1 MNEERLDLAR
11 AEQVQDYLDAKNYPA
26 IKELLQ
32 EMNPADLGP
41 LFDEFPEHVQPILFR
56 LLPKDMAADVFAYME
71 PEQQQNLLNCFSDK
85 ELEDVMADMFAD
97 DAADFI
103 EEMPAGVVWRILRHT
118 DPEMRA
124 TLNQLLN
131 YPKDSAGSIMT
142 TEFVD
147 LKQTM
152 SVVDAFDRIRK
163 TGIDKETIYTCYVT
177 DDTRRLEGIVTVK
190 DLLLSPKEA
199 KLSDIMETNVISVRT
214 TEDQEHVAALLG
226 KYDFLAVPVVDAEN
240 RLVGIVT
247 VDDAIDVIQEEAT
260 EDIEKMAAIVPADKP
275 YMRQSVFSLYKSR
288 IFWLLLLMVSA
299 TFTGGILASFE
310 NTLATFGA
318 LTMYI
323 PMLMDTG
330 GNCGGQSSTS
340 VVRAMSLGE
349 IEYRDFFRVLWKES
363 RVAILCGVTLA
374 AANFVKVLVI
384 DHLAIPVALVVCLTL
399 VFTVFMAKVVGCI
412 LPIGAK
418 RVGWDPAVMAS
429 PIITTIVD
437 AFSLLIYMN
446 IANLILA

>member
-1 MNEERLDLAR
+1 MNEERLELAR
-11 AEQVQDYLDAKNYPA
+11 AEQVQAYLDAKNYSA

-32 EMNPADLGP
+32 DMNPADLGP
-41 LFDEFPEHVQPILFR
+41 LFDEFPEQVQPILFR

-71 PEQQQNLLNCFSDK
+71 PEQQENLLNCFSAK
-85 ELEDVMADMFAD
+85 ELEEVMADMFVD

-142 TEFVD
+142 TEFID

-152 SVVDAFDRIRK
+152 TVNDAFDRIRK
-163 TGIDKETIYTCYVT
+163 TGLDKETIYTCYVT

-190 DLLLSPKEA
+190 DLLLSPKETQ
-199 KLSDIMETNVISVRT
+199 LSDIMETNVISVRT
-214 TEDQEHVAALLG
+214 LEDQEHVASLLG

-288 IFWLLLLMVSA
+288 IIWLLLLMVSA

-310 NTLATFGA
+310 STLATFGA

-330 GNCGGQSSTS
+330 GNSGGQSSTS

-363 RVAILCGVTLA
+363 RVALLCGVTLA
-374 AANFVKVLVI
+374 AANFVKVLIV
-384 DHLAIPVALVVCLTL
+384 DRLAVPVALVVCLTL
-399 VFTVFMAKVVGCI
+399 VFTVFVAKVVGCI

-418 RVGWDPAVMAS
+418 RIGLDPAVMAS

-446 IANLILA
+446 IATMILA

>member
-147 LKQTM
+147 CLLYT
-152 SVVDAFDRIRK
+152 SDA
-163 TGIDKETIYTCYVT
+163 
-177 DDTRRLEGIVTVK
+177 
-190 DLLLSPKEA
+190 
-199 KLSDIMETNVISVRT
+199 
-214 TEDQEHVAALLG
+214 
-226 KYDFLAVPVVDAEN
+226 
-240 RLVGIVT
+240 
-247 VDDAIDVIQEEAT
+247 
-260 EDIEKMAAIVPADKP
+260 AD
-275 YMRQSVFSLYKSR
+275 
-288 IFWLLLLMVSA
+288 
-299 TFTGGILASFE
+299 E
-310 NTLATFGA
+310 
-318 LTMYI
+318 
-323 PMLMDTG
+323 
-330 GNCGGQSSTS
+330 
-340 VVRAMSLGE
+340 
-349 IEYRDFFRVLWKES
+349 
-363 RVAILCGVTLA
+363 
-374 AANFVKVLVI
+374 
-384 DHLAIPVALVVCLTL
+384 
-399 VFTVFMAKVVGCI
+399 
-412 LPIGAK
+412 
-418 RVGWDPAVMAS
+418 
-429 PIITTIVD
+429 
-437 AFSLLIYMN
+437 
-446 IANLILA
+446 